1 MRRYNIKNLKELQ
14 DKRIQLKIDYLILE
28 DNLKHNGKDYLMQF
42 TPKALFKKFT
52 SKDNML
58 DVNKQFNLIGNAM
71 SFLLPMFMRKTIFRG
86 SGFITKAIVGLA
98 SKKIGQSLNAKKLTN
113 LFNSAKNWIEHK
125 IPYKAEKKR
134 IDYGIPPDSETY

>member
-1 MRRYNIKNLKELQ
+1 MRKYNINNLEELQ
-14 DKRIQLKIDYLILE
+14 NKRIELRIDYLLLE
-28 DNLKHNGKDYLMQF
+28 DQIKQNGKNYLMQF
-42 TPKALFKKFT
+42 TPSALFKKLT

-71 SFLLPMFMRKTIFRG
+71 SFLLPMVMRKTLFRG

-98 SKKIGQSLNAKKLTN
+98 SKKIGQSLNAKKLTM
-113 LFNSAKNWIEHK
+113 LFNSAKHWVAEK
-125 IPYKAEKKR
+125 IPDKLEKKR

>member
-1 MRRYNIKNLKELQ
+1 MRRYKINNLSELQ
-14 DKRIQLKIDYLILE
+14 TRRIQLKIDYLILE
-28 DNLKHNGKDYLMQF
+28 DELKQNGKDYIMQF
-42 TPKALFKKFT
+42 SPKALFKKFT

-71 SFLLPMFMRKTIFRG
+71 SFLLPMVMRKTLFRG

-98 SKKIGQSLNAKKLTN
+98 SKKIGQSLNAKKLMK
-113 LFNSAKNWIEHK
+113 LFHSAKVWIEEK
-125 IPYKAEKKR
+125 IPDKVERKR